1 MYIVNYLHLP
11 TQRKLPEIAFH
22 KKSHNKKLNAIL
34 QTISQ
39 NQDIC
44 CILQTDTW
52 ENASCLINAFNTMS
66 IVKSTPLGFQKDN
79 IMIEL

>member
-1 MYIVNYLHLP
+1 MTNNLIILAGFVPLP
-11 TQRKLPEIAFH
+11 L
-22 KKSHNKKLNAIL
+22 
-34 QTISQ
+34 

-52 ENASCLINAFNTMS
+52 KNASCLINAFNTMS